1 MFWANG
7 VKMKKQVILGASLA
21 ALLWNLYLVAG
32 ATLNVSALMTRVAGG
47 GYESLPFGLRI
58 AYGFQT
64 LIVLFEFF
72 FIVALYQHAGAWSK
86 NSYLLSRI
94 FLILS
99 TISAF
104 VNFASNSPDEKWNA
118 IAAAIV
124 AYGFFSLAEMRFKP
138 RR

>member
-1 MFWANG
+1 MEKN
-7 VKMKKQVILGASLA
+7 MKKQVTLGVSLI
-21 ALLWNLYLVAG
+21 ALLWNLYLVIG
-32 ATLNVSALMTRVAGG
+32 ATLNVSSLMTRVAGG
-47 GYESLPFGLRI
+47 GYDSLPIGLRF
-58 AYGFQT
+58 AYGIQT
-64 LIVLFEFF
+64 LVVIFELI
-72 FIVALYQHAGAWSK
+72 FIVMLYQHTGAWSK

-94 FLILS
+94 FLILA

-118 IAAAIV
+118 IAAAII